1 VVLLAWAGCSHRKA
15 YPEAMQ
21 QAVAV
26 MNQYPDSARRL
37 LAPLENT
44 LRQEPEETRIYYR
57 LLTVKADY
65 KCYIV
70 EKSDSAIRAVVN
82 YYERHADPAKLTE
95 AYYYQGCV
103 NKDLGDA
110 PKALHAFQQ
119 AASTGADGKDY
130 YLLGRIYNEMGM
142 LYAYQN
148 LPQEALKAQRRA
160 LKYVTLAGD
169 SLNIPYILRDIGRA
183 YSKMV
188 VVDSSFIDSAI
199 VCYEKGI
206 QKAHENN
213 DVERGNDLQ
222 TEIITLYLKKG
233 WMLKARK
240 ALISSDM
247 SYNDEKEKSISD
259 YICGDYYRGVRQLD
273 SSAYYYEH
281 SLRYNVIKT
290 RFGAFLGL
298 SQIEKQR
305 GHYKEAMMYADSAQH
320 YWEKSSAQTNAEA
333 MARMTAVYNY
343 QQTMNRNAKL
353 EEANLRGR
361 MRAQLLWAAVAL
373 LGCGIDILIMYQKKR
388 RNEQREA
395 EANRRRAEEVNRRAT
410 QRFIEE
416 EESRIRQLKEEMG
429 RSSQEKALLET
440 KIRELETIV
449 EHEKILHEMK
459 KLTDEAIVASDIY
472 ALFHNAPHEGPK
484 PTPDDWRRLREE
496 LDKSYDRFTTRLFH
510 SFHDLTP
517 DDINFCCLLKIG
529 LKGREIAVIQNV
541 SESAVSHAK
550 KKLTAKMFGPEAEVD
565 LLDRYMENV

>member
-1 VVLLAWAGCSHRKA
+1 
-15 YPEAMQ
+15 
-21 QAVAV
+21 
-26 MNQYPDSARRL
+26 
-37 LAPLENT
+37 
-44 LRQEPEETRIYYR
+44 
-57 LLTVKADY
+57 
-65 KCYIV
+65 
-70 EKSDSAIRAVVN
+70 
-82 YYERHADPAKLTE
+82 
-95 AYYYQGCV
+95 
-103 NKDLGDA
+103 
-110 PKALHAFQQ
+110 
-119 AASTGADGKDY
+119 
-130 YLLGRIYNEMGM
+130 
-142 LYAYQN
+142 
-148 LPQEALKAQRRA
+148 
-160 LKYVTLAGD
+160 
-169 SLNIPYILRDIGRA
+169 
-183 YSKMV
+183 
-188 VVDSSFIDSAI
+188 
-199 VCYEKGI
+199 
-206 QKAHENN
+206 
-213 DVERGNDLQ
+213 
-222 TEIITLYLKKG
+222 
-233 WMLKARK
+233 
-240 ALISSDM
+240 
-247 SYNDEKEKSISD
+247 
-259 YICGDYYRGVRQLD
+259 
-273 SSAYYYEH
+273 
-281 SLRYNVIKT
+281 
-290 RFGAFLGL
+290 
-298 SQIEKQR
+298 
-305 GHYKEAMMYADSAQH
+305 MYADSAQH

-373 LGCGIDILIMYQKKR
+373 LGCGIVILIMYQKKR